1 MNESLVK
8 WLLSLKKVGV
18 ALSLGAVASAALAE
32 PLLLTY
38 EATSHDVSA
47 VIDTVDRGLNWSA
60 NLAPLHTDG
69 RQSRIEAVADVVKLA
84 VVTFGA
90 AAADDQFARVALSHA
105 VHQVAQCLVIEGGVH
120 DCLVEV
126 TLYSMRKYQLHC

>member
-18 ALSLGAVASAALAE
+18 TLSLGAVASAALAE

-38 EATSHDVSA
+38 EATSLDVSA
-47 VIDTVDRGLNWSA
+47 VIDTVDGGLYRSA
-60 NLAPLHTDG
+60 NLASHTDG
-69 RQSRIEAVADVVKLA
+69 RQSRIKAVADVVKLA
-84 VVTFGA
+84 VIPFGA
-90 AAADDQFARVALSHA
+90 AAADGQFARVALSHTA
-105 VHQVAQCLVIEGGVH
+105 HQVTQCLVIEGGVH

-126 TLYSMRKYQLHC
+126 TLYLMRK